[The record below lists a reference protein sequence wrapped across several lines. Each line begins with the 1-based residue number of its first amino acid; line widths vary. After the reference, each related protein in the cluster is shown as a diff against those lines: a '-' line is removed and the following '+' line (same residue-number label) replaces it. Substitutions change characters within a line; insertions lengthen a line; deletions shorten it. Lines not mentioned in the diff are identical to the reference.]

1 MNGTLIEYQARA
13 SMLQPAPMDILE
25 PENQDSRRP
34 HPNSTSATDDPLT
47 DSLPASDPLACTTA
61 IVRPAPSAG
70 RTRRGAHRALLAAR
84 DLIRRAAALL

>member
-25 PENQDSRRP
+25 PENQDSRR
-34 HPNSTSATDDPLT
+34 
-47 DSLPASDPLACTTA
+47 
-61 IVRPAPSAG
+61 
-70 RTRRGAHRALLAAR
+70 AR

>member
-1 MNGTLIEYQARA
+1 MKGTLIEYQARA

-25 PENQDSRRP
+25 LDNQDTRRP
-34 HPNSTSATDDPLT
+34 HQNSTSATDDGLA
-47 DSLPASDPLACTTA
+47 DSFPASDPPSWTTA

-70 RTRRGAHRALLAAR
+70 RKRRGAHRALVAAR